1 MFPAVVGGSHVFI
14 PTMKPP
20 KSEIEMSEVELMKN
34 QFVKLL
40 LGEDMSGGRKGMC
53 IALVISNAITNLVEL
68 VVAIS
73 KFPPNGLSEGSRN
86 QLLQCKECTS
96 TSSKFQAS
104 AFIENINL
112 CGGSL
117 PSCNQNSSSP
127 SPFGEPKTVF
137 PTRGPKNTPPSWLIT
152 CVWE

>member
-1 MFPAVVGGSHVFI
+1 MFPAVVGGNHVFI

-40 LGEDMSGGRKGMC
+40 LGEDMSDGRKGVC
-53 IALVISNAITNLVEL
+53 IALVISNAITNLV
-68 VVAIS
+68 VVSIS
-73 KFPPNGLSEGSRN
+73 KFPPNGLSEESRN

-104 AFIENINL
+104 SFTKNINL

-127 SPFGEPKTVF
+127 PPPFGEPKTVF
-137 PTRGPKNTPPSWLIT
+137 PTRGPKNSPPPWLIT